1 MAPQPDVECARGH
14 SSNHRAEI
22 EASQLCGCYACLRT
36 FPPSAIS
43 HWLSTEDTATCP
55 YCGIDAV
62 LGSASGLPLTDEFLR
77 ALRARSFGFVEDE
90 PLAPLSARD
99 TELFIELLETPPEP
113 TPALLE
119 AVRRHRA
126 RAK

>member
-1 MAPQPDVECARGH
+1 MAPQPDVERARGH

-22 EASQLCGCYACLRT
+22 EASTECGCYACLRT
-36 FPPSAIS
+36 FLPEEIS

-77 ALRARSFGFVEDE
+77 AMRARSFGFIEDE
-90 PLAPLSARD
+90 GPVELSARD
-99 TELFIELLETPPEP
+99 AAQFVEMLENPPEP

-119 AVRRHRA
+119 AVRRHRE
-126 RAK
+126 RGK